1 MGKPDVELVD
11 ILVPPKFEPSGV
23 VKTMRQAWEDE
34 DWTGTFNLW
43 IIQSKPVPSIIYQVR
58 SPHVNWAPGKLDVSC
73 AGHYNAG
80 ETKIEGLRREAKE
93 ELGLTDIQ
101 EKDLVYLGRRLNV
114 SPSTDGH
121 THKTVIDVYFM
132 QKDLPI
138 KDMVLEAEEL
148 YAITS
153 LPIEELEKV
162 WADKSYTFK
171 AKAYNLEGKEIEIEV
186 HQDKFP
192 YNWDNYHYKIVKLA
206 KRFLAGEEVF
216 I

>member
-1 MGKPDVELVD
+1 MAKADKELVD
-11 ILVPPKFEPSGV
+11 ILYPPRFEPNGTI
-23 VKTMRQAWEDE
+23 KTLRQAWEDE

-43 IIQSKPVPSIIYQVR
+43 IIQSDPVPSIVYQVR
-58 SPHVNWAPGKLDVSC
+58 SPNVNWAPGKLDVSC

-80 ETKIEGLRREAKE
+80 ETKFEGLVREAHE
-93 ELGLTDIQ
+93 ELGLADIK
-101 EKDLVYLGRRLNV
+101 EKELVYLGRRLNV

-153 LPIEELEKV
+153 LPILELEKV
-162 WADKSYTFK
+162 WANKNYSFN
-171 AKAYNLEGKEIEIEV
+171 AKAYNLKGDEIEV
-186 HQDKFP
+186 KVQQDKFP
-192 YNWDNYHYKIVKLA
+192 YNWDNYHYKIAKLA